1 MLLLRG
7 GSLHCGDKSQPTC
20 IFKDICFFPRPQASW
35 LIFLEDD
42 FVYKWVCCP
51 GWINM
56 VDFMSKIL
64 LDTDVQKSLM
74 TPKVISSD
82 LVLQ

>member
-1 MLLLRG
+1 
-7 GSLHCGDKSQPTC
+7 
-20 IFKDICFFPRPQASW
+20 
-35 LIFLEDD
+35 
-42 FVYKWVCCP
+42 
-51 GWINM
+51 M